1 MRKTNRC
8 PLRKSSSS
16 RHVGKRGARDGQFTL
31 MATHPLWSDDYWL
44 LLLQLYLKKP
54 EGMKPMYSR
63 ALVNLSLELH
73 IPPRTLYGQLFR
85 LRQRATPVLN
95 LIWDTYGENP
105 RRLNRDVK
113 KLRSMKGFGQPR
125 EFYDGV
131 KTNETFEHDF
141 LPLECC
147 HELRPFML
155 VMILDLYF
163 RLTPVTMTAETLEV
177 RELAKRM
184 GIKPKTVVEAM
195 ETFQLCDPYLNRD
208 GFMAS
213 PLLPS
218 CQEIWNRYGN
228 GNPEKL
234 SALAAQLREYF
245 D

>member
-1 MRKTNRC
+1 MAAC
-8 PLRKSSSS
+8 IPLATPLLR
-16 RHVGKRGARDGQFTL
+16 RGWGRSFRTL

-63 ALVNLSLELH
+63 ALVGLSLELH

-85 LRQRATPVLN
+85 LRQRATPILN
-95 LIWDTYGENP
+95 LIWETYGENT

-131 KTNETFEHDF
+131 KVRETFEHDF
-141 LPLECC
+141 LPLDGGS
-147 HELRPFML
+147 ELKPFML

-163 RLTPVTMTAETLEV
+163 RLTPITMVAETPEV
-177 RELAKRM
+177 ADLARLMK
-184 GIKPKTVVEAM
+184 IKPQTVVGVMDA
-195 ETFQLCDPYLNRD
+195 FQTCDPYLHRNELT
-208 GFMAS
+208 AS
-213 PLLPS
+213 PLLQP
-218 CQEIWNRYGN
+218 CQEVWNRYGN
-228 GNPEKL
+228 DNPEKL

-245 D
+245 T